1 MKKVFIA
8 IMAAALVV
16 CSCKPKTETVTET
29 APEAEE
35 TCCGDCSECDGCC
48 SDIFVADDA
57 ENACNGDGT
66 CADKK
71 CCGDCKDQKGTGD
84 CKDCNGDGTC
94 ADKKGCGDCKDQKG
108 EGKCQ
113 GSCADKKCEGK
124 CHEAAKSETGCV
136 YCGACSCPMEINI
149 AKINELYDKAVKA
162 GKVTPE
168 IKAAYDALPKHAS
181 DCVECGS
188 CTEKC
193 PKGIDIP
200 AKMKAA
206 AKLFG
211 K

>member
-16 CSCKPKTETVTET
+16 CSCKPKTETVTEP
-29 APEAEE
+29 APEATEI
-35 TCCGDCSECDGCC
+35 CSGDCNECDGCC
-48 SDIFVADDA
+48 SDLFVADDA
-57 ENACNGDGT
+57 DTACNADGT

-71 CCGDCKDQKGTGD
+71 CTGD
-84 CKDCNGDGTC
+84 CKDCNSEGNC
-94 ADKKGCGDCKDQKG
+94 ADKKCD
-108 EGKCQ
+108 GKCADNKCE
-113 GSCADKKCEGK
+113 GECADKKCEGK
-124 CHEAAKSETGCV
+124 CHEAAKAETGCV

-168 IKAAYDALPKHAS
+168 IQAAYDALPKHAS

-188 CTEKC
+188 CMDKC
-193 PKGIDIP
+193 PKGINIP
-200 AKMKAA
+200 EKMKAA